1 MLDYFNWQHCRM
13 WDACTDLNAS
23 LITTRGRLALNESWT
38 SNTKQQIQTY
48 QDKYI
53 SPQLPKHL
61 DINYQHAVWTQH
73 TIPHIYTPAQ
83 MVYIYSSHI
92 QHTIPHISG
101 QIHQSTTT
109 KTLRYQL
116 STCSVNTA
124 HNPTHIHTSSWPLFN
139 WPSFPH
145 TGCSEGRVTEMVCIH
160 TWCTSTHTV
169 HTWLHILTTVLWRNH
184 DI

>member
-73 TIPHIYTPAQ
+73 TIPHIYTPALGLCLTGLVFHTLGALKV
-83 MVYIYSSHI
+83 MWLKWSVYTPDVPA
-92 QHTIPHISG
+92 HT
-101 QIHQSTTT
+101 QCIHDYTYLLQCCEETTT
-109 KTLRYQL
+109 FNSRVMAKDI
-116 STCSVNTA
+116 
-124 HNPTHIHTSSWPLFN
+124 TH
-139 WPSFPH
+139 
-145 TGCSEGRVTEMVCIH
+145 
-160 TWCTSTHTV
+160 
-169 HTWLHILTTVLWRNH
+169 
-184 DI
+184 